1 MQKKQKCSELL
12 SGEGGLELSTTK
24 KSWDAGVG
32 MRRVIQFN
40 NRKPTK
46 NKRGKGKPEKSRCCL
61 SQMPFLHLSFNSL
74 WVELCPKR
82 YVRLLTLSI
91 CEYDLILKQSLCRH
105 NQINSM
111 TSVLIRKMEI

>member
-46 NKRGKGKPEKSRCCL
+46 NKRGKGKP
-61 SQMPFLHLSFNSL
+61 
-74 WVELCPKR
+74 
-82 YVRLLTLSI
+82 
-91 CEYDLILKQSLCRH
+91 
-105 NQINSM
+105 
-111 TSVLIRKMEI
+111 